1 MEYISEVLYNQRAMN
16 IAQAINLYEDEQY
29 KMRMEMLHREQIA
42 LQKEQQEQSARKEA
56 ERQNRS
62 SSGWNSLL
70 KAGGALM
77 ALAAFVN
84 TIKDD

>member
-1 MEYISEVLYNQRAMN
+1 MKL
-16 IAQAINLYEDEQY
+16 
-29 KMRMEMLHREQIA
+29 IA
-42 LQKEQQEQSARKEA
+42 LECPKCNAQQQEQAARKEA

-62 SSGWNSLL
+62 SSGWGSLL
-70 KAGGALM
+70 KAGGALI